1 MLNNPEQ
8 PEPELTRDERRQLK
22 QRLRAVRKERKML
35 ARQRKNTNKMQGK
48 SDKKGK

>member
-8 PEPELTRDERRQLK
+8 PEPELTRDERHNLK
-22 QRLRAVRKERKML
+22 LRLRAVRKERKML
-35 ARQRKNTNKMQGK
+35 ARQRKKTNKMQGK